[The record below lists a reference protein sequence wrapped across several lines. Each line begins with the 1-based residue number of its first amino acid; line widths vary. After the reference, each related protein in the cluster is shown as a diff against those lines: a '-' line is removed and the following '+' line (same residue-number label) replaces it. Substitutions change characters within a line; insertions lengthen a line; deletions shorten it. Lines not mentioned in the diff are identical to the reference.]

1 MFRNV
6 QQGPVDPMFDLKKL
20 ADNDTSPEK
29 VDLGVG
35 IYRNENGQYHEME
48 AIKEVILEILSYKNY
63 ALLIYPSCDLGQK
76 TPKRKKPWA

>member
-1 MFRNV
+1 MFENV

-48 AIKEVILEILSYKNY
+48 AIKEVMLEISSHEEYV
-63 ALLIYPSCDLGQK
+63 
-76 TPKRKKPWA
+76 